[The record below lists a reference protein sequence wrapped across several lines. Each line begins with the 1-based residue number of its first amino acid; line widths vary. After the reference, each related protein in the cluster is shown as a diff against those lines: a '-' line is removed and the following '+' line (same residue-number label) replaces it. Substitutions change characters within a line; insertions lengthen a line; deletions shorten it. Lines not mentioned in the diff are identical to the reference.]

1 MMTRGRLLTADRET
15 GGGAVAPPSPHVH
28 PPWRN
33 ALEIGPILAG
43 VVFAAGCLGNMAKLP
58 WLLVTLLAAALGG
71 GLVVASV
78 LMARTGWGA
87 VYGTAA
93 SLCAAGWDAYAAI
106 VTPWSWP
113 AVTGLAVPALVL
125 IPLWPALREHEHRL
139 AEAERRRLA
148 ALEAAKGAKRWPS
161 LLDKIGQKGVIYV
174 GQTETKAG
182 YDVELQLPSTGRVTL
197 KTLASSLHQ
206 LEIAAKVR
214 AGSLSFER
222 LPGADAHKVILH
234 VTTTDFL
241 GETIPFPIPTRRRSI
256 ADPLPVGVFEDGSV
270 AYLTLREICVLIVA
284 LRGKGKSNLL
294 NVLIANLAFCVDVVI
309 FVIDHKH
316 RLARLWIQPWLDG
329 ENTRP
334 IIDWIATT
342 PEETDIMLD
351 ALERGGKA
359 RTSAGD
365 GREKITPSIRQPA
378 VLTVCDEMAVVF
390 GQNMGGYRNP
400 AEGPTN
406 SSLARKAKKITV
418 LYRSEAFDAIYATQ
432 RGTVTMSGDGDL
444 KSQCDTRIGLGVST
458 EADARLIMPDDQIAI
473 KNLARLSE
481 PGCAILWRKNG
492 RVQPFKVY
500 RIEEADI
507 AEVCRRAHLWRP
519 APDPLLEEAFGD
531 PYRERWTHRGQ
542 YLLPGGGQP
551 KMKVVAPPGMD
562 EDEFERIVRTKLY
575 DVDVPMPDDGD
586 GDQASDA
593 RKAYRDY
600 AKRRGASGFSPSQV
614 VKVLETKGMGVTR
627 QTVHNWL
634 NEDLGLGLVEKV
646 GNYGKWRWC
655 APL

>member
-1 MMTRGRLLTADRET
+1 MSTDLSEKPATTA
-15 GGGAVAPPSPHVH
+15 AAAQHVH

-33 ALEIGPILAG
+33 ALELGPVLAG
-43 VVFAAGCLGNMAKLP
+43 VVFAVGCLANMARLP
-58 WLLVTLLAAALGG
+58 WLAVVVLACALAA
-71 GLVVASV
+71 GLTAASA
-78 LMARTGWGA
+78 LMARTGLGAVWGA
-87 VYGTAA
+87 AA
-93 SLCAAGWDAYAAI
+93 SACAAGWDAYAAI
-106 VTPWSWP
+106 VSPWSWP
-113 AVTGLAVPALVL
+113 AVTGLIVPALL
-125 IPLWPALREHEHRL
+125 FTPLWPALKEHEHRL

-161 LLDKIGQKGVIYV
+161 LLDKISQKGTRYI
-174 GQTETKAG
+174 GETETKAG

-222 LPGADAHKVILH
+222 LPGMDAHKVILH
-234 VTTTDFL
+234 VTTKDFL
-241 GETIPFPIPTRRRSI
+241 GEIIPFPIPTRRRSI
-256 ADPLPVGVFEDGSV
+256 NDPVPVGVFEDGEI

-334 IIDWIATT
+334 IIDWVATT

-365 GREKITPSIRQPA
+365 GKEKITPSIKQPA
-378 VLTVCDEMAVVF
+378 VLLVCDEMAVVF
-390 GQNMGGYRNP
+390 GQNMGGYRNSQ
-400 AEGPTN
+400 EGPTN
-406 SSLARKAKKITV
+406 TSLARKAKKITV
-418 LYRSEAFDAIYATQ
+418 LYRSEAFDAVYATQ

-492 RVQPFKVY
+492 RVQPFKVF
-500 RIEEADI
+500 RITGDDI

-531 PYRERWTHRGQ
+531 PYRERWSHRGQ

-551 KMKVVAPPGMD
+551 KMGVVAPPGMD

-575 DVDVPMPDDGD
+575 DVDVPMPDDD
-586 GDQASDA
+586 AQASGA
-593 RKAYRDY
+593 RKAYREY
-600 AKRRGASGFSPSQV
+600 AKRRGTTGFSVSQV
-614 VKVLETKGMGVTR
+614 VRTLEAKGMPVSR

-634 NEDLGLGLVEKV
+634 NEDLALGLVEKL
-646 GNYGKWRWC
+646 GEFGKWRWC
-655 APL
+655 GGL